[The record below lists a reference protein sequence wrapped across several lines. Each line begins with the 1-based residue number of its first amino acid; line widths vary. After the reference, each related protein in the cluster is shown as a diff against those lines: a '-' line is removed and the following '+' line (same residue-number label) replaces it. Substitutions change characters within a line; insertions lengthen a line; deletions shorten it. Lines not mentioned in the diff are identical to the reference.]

1 MNYIIFSFIYIIQIV
16 LTAPTFQSSCSKK
29 TLWAYSLYFSH
40 HIFDIF
46 LFWGPLFLRSKYD
59 FLIHAITTLLIM
71 IHWLTYDNKCI
82 WTVLMNREC
91 KYPEEQWLDSLKN
104 MIHLRDFSEYFHFIW
119 IGGLLIYDIYQL
131 LQ

>member
-1 MNYIIFSFIYIIQIV
+1 
-16 LTAPTFQSSCSKK
+16 
-29 TLWAYSLYFSH
+29 
-40 HIFDIF
+40 
-46 LFWGPLFLRSKYD
+46 
-59 FLIHAITTLLIM
+59 
-71 IHWLTYDNKCI
+71 
-82 WTVLMNREC
+82 MNREC